1 MFLFFSLKY
10 LYVLCVQAYQPRYM
24 DMEDMDGMDEEA
36 EPTAALDIH
45 SLKAGGIINIG
56 TQWGRYS
63 TTPTVYERRDAL

>member
-1 MFLFFSLKY
+1 
-10 LYVLCVQAYQPRYM
+10 
-24 DMEDMDGMDEEA
+24 MDGMDEEA